1 MKRKTHPVSEL
12 SLSQEWDAL
21 SRAMYGKDFIDEL
34 SELLNSYNVR
44 TILEC
49 GCGGGHILA
58 GLAENGFDVVGIDS
72 DKEMISLARKN
83 YPKLKF
89 ELMSWLDLNLLSA
102 KSDTVMCRGN
112 SLTHVDN
119 WSSRQLT
126 ATHNRII
133 KLSLIKTS
141 LKMMWGRVKKGG
153 LLYIDT
159 ISQNEINSNGGNV
172 DFSHDGISLS
182 GRTTHNWEKR
192 IRTIH
197 GSGTISGK
205 IFSGGTV
212 SYLIKPSEMKS
223 LIAEIMPSPSRIW
236 EPSLRNEV
244 NYCVVCAKK

>member
-12 SLSQEWDAL
+12 SLPQEWDVL
-21 SRAMYGKDFIDEL
+21 SRAMYGKNFIDEL
-34 SELLNSYNVR
+34 AELFKSYDVR

-89 ELMSWLDLNLLSA
+89 ELMSWLDLSLLSA
-102 KSDTVMCRGN
+102 KFDAVMCRGN
-112 SLTHVDN
+112 SLTHVDS
-119 WSSRQLT
+119 WSSRKLV
-126 ATHNRII
+126 ATHNRIV

-141 LKMMWGRVKKGG
+141 LKMMWGKVKKSG

-159 ISQNEINSNGGNV
+159 ISQNEIDSNDGKV
-172 DFSHDGISLS
+172 EFSRDGISLS
-182 GRTTHNWEKR
+182 GQTTHNWEKR
-192 IRTIH
+192 IRTIN
-197 GSGTISGK
+197 GSGNVNGK

-212 SYLIKPSEMKS
+212 SYLIKPPEMKS
-223 LIAEIMPSPSRIW
+223 LIAEIMPNPSRIW
-236 EPSLRNEV
+236 EPGLKNEV
-244 NYCVVCAKK
+244 NYCVVCAIK